1 MFESSSEDNRFF
13 KALDDFVERMMNSF
27 MSEFSDFEQKVEN
40 YFLKNNFTIGEIAA
54 TEDYEDYL
62 DVAKEVA
69 AGEFQSDVNYFMKRV
84 QIFHLI

>member
-69 AGEFQSDVNYFMKRV
+69 AGEFQGDVNYFMKRV